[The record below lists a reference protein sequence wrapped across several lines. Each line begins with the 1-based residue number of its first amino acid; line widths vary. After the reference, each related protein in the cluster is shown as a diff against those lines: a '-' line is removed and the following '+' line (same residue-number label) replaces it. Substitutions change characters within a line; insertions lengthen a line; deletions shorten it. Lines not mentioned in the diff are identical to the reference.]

1 MPTKPVRPGSSARV
15 SSKIYY
21 RAKKT
26 TSKVRKGQLVSAKYA
41 KRYPHLVNKE
51 KWLYL
56 HTLRSGLDKKTKK
69 ETTWWA
75 ITEKAKLIETEKI
88 LPVTSFDDRRIRMTL
103 ANHRVFQ
110 KLWENNRGEMRFTI
124 SGWSEGRRIKEVIHA
139 GFLKK
144 SWEDQ
149 HNGKERF
156 KEHIVGLILSNLRRR
171 GLRLS
176 NPKESAQRLH
186 DLAGKRQT
194 YLNMSELE
202 TSREKIG
209 GWMERVRWATD
220 SIRQQKRLKQLTR
233 ATIRIEKMV

>member
-1 MPTKPVRPGSSARV
+1 
-15 SSKIYY
+15 
-21 RAKKT
+21 
-26 TSKVRKGQLVSAKYA
+26 
-41 KRYPHLVNKE
+41 
-51 KWLYL
+51 
-56 HTLRSGLDKKTKK
+56 
-69 ETTWWA
+69 
-75 ITEKAKLIETEKI
+75 
-88 LPVTSFDDRRIRMTL
+88 MTL

-176 NPKESAQRLH
+176 NPKESAQRLTILPENGNLPEH
-186 DLAGKRQT
+186 VRT
-194 YLNMSELE
+194 RN
-202 TSREKIG
+202 SREKIG